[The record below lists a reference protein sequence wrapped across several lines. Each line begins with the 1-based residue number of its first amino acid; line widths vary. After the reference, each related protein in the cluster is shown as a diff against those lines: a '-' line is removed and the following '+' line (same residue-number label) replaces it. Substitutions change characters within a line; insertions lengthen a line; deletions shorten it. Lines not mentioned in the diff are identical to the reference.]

1 MNAPLPVAT
10 AGEPLAAATSMP
22 SPPAD
27 PGFVHLRV
35 HSEYSVTDGIVQ
47 IDKLMARLR
56 ADEQPACALTDLGN
70 LFGLVKFYQAA
81 RGKGI
86 KPLCGCDV
94 WITPADERGQTSRLL
109 LLVRSRRGFL
119 NLCELLSRAY
129 RGGQRKGH
137 AEIDRSWLGELGQ
150 GLLALSGAAQGDVG
164 QCLLAGQFDAAQA
177 AARSWEALF
186 PGAFYL
192 EVQRAGQAQE
202 EALLQAT
209 VALAGATGLPLVA
222 THPIQFLD
230 PDDFKAHEARVC
242 IGGGWVLSDKR
253 RPRDFTPQQHFRTR
267 AEMRERFADLPTA
280 LANSVVIAQRC
291 NLELELGKP
300 RLPDFPTP
308 DGSGLDDFMVAES
321 RRRLE
326 VRLAQLFPDV
336 EERERQ
342 RPVYEARLVF
352 ETNTIVQM
360 GFPGYFLIVADFI
373 NWAKHNGVP
382 VGPGRGSGAGS
393 LVAYCLGIT
402 DLDPIRYDLLFER
415 FLNPERV
422 SMPDFDVDFCQDGR
436 ERVIEYVRNKYGA
449 DCVSQ
454 IATFGT
460 MAAKAVVRDVGRV
473 LDLPYGFVDQL
484 AKLVPFE
491 LGMTLARAR
500 ELEPQL
506 NERAGKEEEV
516 AELLVLAEKL
526 EGITRNV
533 GMHAGGVL
541 IAPGKLTDFTPL
553 YSTDGSTSIV
563 SQFDKDD
570 VEKVGLVKFDFLGL
584 RTLTILDWAVRYIR
598 ELGARD
604 GRPQDCALTLEAIPL
619 DDPATYALFTS
630 GNTSAVFQQESR
642 TARDLEKRLRP
653 DNFEDII
660 ALMALNRPGPLQ
672 SGMVD
677 DFIARKHGEQKVDY
691 FHADLEPILKPTY
704 GVIVYQEQVMQIAQ
718 VLAGYSLGSAD
729 LLRRAMGKKLAE
741 EMAKQR
747 LSFIQG
753 ATARGVSDELAG
765 HLFDLMEK
773 FAEYGFNKSH
783 SAAYALVSYQTAW
796 LKRHHCAAFMAAT
809 QSADMDDTDKV
820 RIFVEDAIANGLT
833 VLGPDVNASG
843 YRFVPVD
850 RRSIRY
856 GLGAIKGSGENA
868 ALEIVRLREQGGPY
882 ADLFDFCIRIDKRVV
897 NRRVI
902 EALVKAGAFD
912 FTGVD
917 RASLFASVG
926 RALEVA
932 ELSAASTVQSGLF
945 SDGLGDVA
953 TTAELIR
960 VKPWNLREQLQNEKA
975 CLGYYFSGHPFE
987 GFRAEVQAFIRRRLS
1002 DVVPQYEPVVVAGVV
1017 YGSRVA
1023 QTRRGRMGI
1032 VELDDGSAK
1041 IEVTVFAEL
1050 FDRARALIRED
1061 QLLVVEGK
1069 PQVDNFTGGIRL
1081 AADQVYDLAGARAR
1095 FARALTI
1102 RFTPRQDPG
1111 ELGRLLAAHRPGTT
1125 PVRVHYRA
1133 DGASCQIEL
1142 PPVALSEPLLTAL
1155 GEWLG
1160 EEALQIAY

>member
-1 MNAPLPVAT
+1 MNVPATDPALKTATDAAASAALPV
-10 AGEPLAAATSMP
+10 S
-22 SPPAD
+22 

-35 HSEYSVTDGIVQ
+35 HSEYSVTDGMVQ
-47 IDKLMARLR
+47 IDKLVASVK
-56 ADEQPACALTDLGN
+56 ADAQPACALTDLGN
-70 LFGLVKFYQAA
+70 LFGLVKFYQSA
-81 RGKGI
+81 RAKGI
-86 KPLCGCDV
+86 KPVCGVDAFV
-94 WITPADERGQTSRLL
+94 APLDEKDPPARLL
-109 LLVRSRRGFL
+109 LLVRNRQGYL

-129 RGGQRKGH
+129 RFGQRRGR
-137 AEIDRSWLGELGQ
+137 AEIERTWLKELGD
-150 GLLALSGAAQGDVG
+150 GLIALSGAAHGEVG
-164 QCLLAGQFDAAQA
+164 QALLSGQPEAALAAAQTW
-177 AARSWEALF
+177 SSMF

-192 EVQRAGQAQE
+192 EIQRAGLPNE
-202 EALLQAT
+202 EVLIRAT
-209 VALAGATGLPLVA
+209 VRLADQTGLPVVA
-222 THPIQFLD
+222 THPIQFIA
-230 PDDFKAHEARVC
+230 PDDYKAHEARVC
-242 IGGGWVLSDKR
+242 IAGGWLLSDKR
-253 RPRDFTPQQHFRTR
+253 RPRDFTQQQHFATR
-267 AEMRERFADLPTA
+267 AEMQARFADLPAA
-280 LANSVVIAQRC
+280 LANSVMIAQRC
-291 NLELELGKP
+291 NLELELGRP

-321 RRRLE
+321 KRRLE
-326 VRLAQLFPDV
+326 TRLVSLFPNA
-336 EERERQ
+336 EERATQ
-342 RPVYEARLVF
+342 REPYFARLKF
-352 ETNTIVQM
+352 ETDTIVQM
-360 GFPGYFLIVADFI
+360 GFSGYFLIVADFI
-373 NWAKHNGVP
+373 NWAKQNGVP

-402 DLDPIRYDLLFER
+402 DIDPIRYDLLFER

-422 SMPDFDVDFCQDGR
+422 SMPDFDIDFCQDGR
-436 ERVIEYVRNKYGA
+436 ERVIEYVRDKYGA
-449 DCVSQ
+449 ECVSQ

-473 LDLPYGFVDQL
+473 LDLSYGFVDTL

-491 LGMTLARAR
+491 LGMTLTRAR

-506 NERAGKEEEV
+506 NERASREEEV
-516 AELLVLAEKL
+516 AELLALAEKL

-541 IAPGKLTDFTPL
+541 IAPGRLTDFTPL
-553 YSTDGSTSIV
+553 YCADGASIV
-563 SQFDKDD
+563 SQYDKDD

-584 RTLTILDWAVRYIR
+584 RTLTILDWAVRYVR
-598 ELGARD
+598 DLARQD
-604 GRPQDCALTLEAIPL
+604 GRAELLTFGLEQIPL

-691 FHADLEPILKPTY
+691 FHEKLEPILKPTY

-747 LSFIQG
+747 ISFCSG
-753 ATARGVSDELAG
+753 AKEQGVSDELAG
-765 HLFDLMEK
+765 RLFDLMEK

-796 LKRHHCAAFMAAT
+796 LKRHHTAAFMAGT
-809 QSADMDDTDKV
+809 LSADMDDTDKV
-820 RIFVEDAIANGLT
+820 QIFVEDAILNQIE

-843 YRFVPVD
+843 YRFIPTD
-850 RRSIRY
+850 RRTIRY

-868 ALEIVRLREQGGPY
+868 ALEIIKVRNAGGPFK
-882 ADLFDFCIRIDKRVV
+882 DLFDFCIRVDKRVV

-902 EALVKAGAFD
+902 EALVRAGAFD
-912 FTGVD
+912 FTGAE
-917 RASLFASVG
+917 RAVLFASVG

-932 ELSAASTVQSGLF
+932 ELQAASLLQSGLF
-945 SDGLGDVA
+945 SDGQGDVA
-953 TTAELIR
+953 STAAL
-960 VKPWNLREQLQNEKA
+960 VQAKPWTLRETLQNEKA

-987 GFRAEVQAFIRRRLS
+987 GYRSEVQAFVRRRLS
-1002 DVVPQYEPVVVAGVV
+1002 DLSPQYEPVIVAGIV

-1041 IEVTVFAEL
+1041 IEVTVFAEV
-1050 FDRARALIRED
+1050 FDRVRTLIRED
-1061 QLLVVEGK
+1061 SLLVVEGR
-1069 PQVDNFTGGIRL
+1069 PQLDHFSGGIRL
-1081 AADQVYDLAGARAR
+1081 AADQLWDLAGARAH
-1095 FARALTI
+1095 FAKAVSVD
-1102 RFTPRQDPG
+1102 FTHQHAPA
-1111 ELGRLLAAHRPGTT
+1111 RLHQLLQANRPGST
-1125 PVRVHYRA
+1125 PVRLNYSNA
-1133 DGASCQIEL
+1133 DAHCQIEL
-1142 PPVALSEPLLTAL
+1142 PPVRMDDGLMQAL

-1160 EEALQIAY
+1160 EGAVQARY

>member
-1 MNAPLPVAT
+1 MSTP
-10 AGEPLAAATSMP
+10 
-22 SPPAD
+22 D
-27 PGFVHLRV
+27 FVHLRV

-47 IDKLMARLR
+47 IDRLVAQVR
-56 ADEQPACALTDLGN
+56 DDQQVACALTDLGN

-86 KPLCGCDV
+86 KPICGCDV
-94 WITPADERGQTSRLL
+94 WVAPVDEREPSSRLL
-109 LLVRSRRGFL
+109 LLVRNRQGYL

-129 RGGQRKGH
+129 RFGQRRGR
-137 AEIDRSWLGELGQ
+137 AEINRRWLVELGS

-164 QCLLAGQFDAAQA
+164 QALLSGQPEAAEA
-177 AARSWEALF
+177 AAAAWQALF

-192 EVQRAGQAQE
+192 EVQRAGHTHDE
-202 EALLQAT
+202 SLIRGS
-209 VALAGATGLPLVA
+209 VRLADQLGLPLVA
-222 THPIQFLD
+222 THPIQFMQA
-230 PDDFKAHEARVC
+230 DDFKAHEARVC
-242 IGGGWVLSDKR
+242 IAGGFLLSDKR
-253 RPRDFTPQQHFRTR
+253 RPRDFTPQQHFATR
-267 AEMRERFADLPTA
+267 AEMQARFADLPVA
-280 LANSVVIAQRC
+280 LANAVAIAQRC

-308 DGSGLDDFMVAES
+308 DGSGLDDYLVAEAQ
-321 RRRLE
+321 RRLE
-326 VRLAQLFPDV
+326 SRLVALFPNV
-336 EERERQ
+336 EERAAQRERY
-342 RPVYEARLVF
+342 VTRLKI
-352 ETNTIVQM
+352 ETDTIVQM

-373 NWAKHNGVP
+373 NWAKQNGVP

-393 LVAYCLGIT
+393 LVAFCLGIT
-402 DLDPIRYDLLFER
+402 DIDPIRYDLLFER

-422 SMPDFDVDFCQDGR
+422 SMPDFDIDFCQDGR
-436 ERVIEYVRNKYGA
+436 ERVIEYVREKYGA
-449 DCVSQ
+449 ECVSQ

-473 LDLPYGFVDQL
+473 LDLSYGFVDTL

-491 LGMTLARAR
+491 LGMTLAKAR

-506 NERAGKEEEV
+506 NERASREEEV
-516 AELLVLAEKL
+516 AELLALAEKL

-541 IAPGKLTDFTPL
+541 IAPGRLTDFTPL
-553 YSTDGSTSIV
+553 YCQDGASIV
-563 SQFDKDD
+563 SQYDKDD

-584 RTLTILDWAVRYIR
+584 RTLTILDWAVRYVR
-598 ELGARD
+598 ELGRKD
-604 GRPQDCALTLEAIPL
+604 GKTELITFDLDQIPL

-642 TARDLEKRLRP
+642 SARDMEKRLRP

-691 FHADLEPILKPTY
+691 FHERLEPILKPTY

-729 LLRRAMGKKLAE
+729 LLRRAMGKKLAD

-747 LSFIQG
+747 ISFCDG
-753 ATARGVSDELAG
+753 AKAQGVSDELAG
-765 HLFDLMEK
+765 RLFDLMEK

-796 LKRHHCAAFMAAT
+796 LKRHHTAAFMAGT
-809 QSADMDDTDKV
+809 LSADMDDTDKV
-820 RIFVEDAIANGLT
+820 QVFVEDAILNQID

-843 YRFVPVD
+843 YRFIPTD
-850 RRSIRY
+850 RRTIRY
-856 GLGAIKGSGENA
+856 GLGAVKGSGENA
-868 ALEIVRLREQGGPY
+868 ALEIIRVREQGGPFK
-882 ADLFDFCIRIDKRVV
+882 DLFDFCIRVDKRMV

-902 EALVKAGAFD
+902 EALVRAGAFD
-912 FTGVD
+912 FTGAE
-917 RASLFASVG
+917 RAVLFASVG

-932 ELSAASTVQSGLF
+932 ELQAVSLLQVGLF
-945 SDGLGDVA
+945 SDGQGDLA
-953 TTAELIR
+953 STAEL
-960 VKPWNLREQLQNEKA
+960 VAAKPWTLREKLQHEKS

-987 GFRAEVQAFIRRRLS
+987 GYRAEVQAFVRRRLA
-1002 DVVPQYEPVVVAGVV
+1002 DVAPQYEPVVVAGIV

-1041 IEVTVFAEL
+1041 IEVTVFAEV
-1050 FDRARALIRED
+1050 FDRVRNLIRED
-1061 QLLVVEGK
+1061 SLLVVEGR
-1069 PQVDNFTGGIRL
+1069 PQMDHFSGGVRIS
-1081 AADQVYDLAGARAR
+1081 ADQLWDLAGARAH
-1095 FARALTI
+1095 FAKAISIEFQSAHNPAQLHALL
-1102 RFTPRQDPG
+1102 
-1111 ELGRLLAAHRPGTT
+1111 EANRPGQT
-1125 PVRVHYRA
+1125 PVRLLYSNA
-1133 DGASCQIEL
+1133 TATCQLEL
-1142 PPVALSEPLLTAL
+1142 PGVRLDDGLMQALTD
-1155 GEWLG
+1155 WLG
-1160 EEALQIAY
+1160 EGAVKARY